1 MLERYDSNRA
11 NRAINTYI
19 DFANSEIEN
28 KELLVL
34 TVISYLESTTCYYL
48 KRVLGAAIL
57 PQVASL
63 AEKGYISS
71 EKRGNERLV
80 KINYIPVNAQVFSD
94 KIMFA
99 FVNALFNVGKYI
111 SDFKITS
118 WKTLASI
125 VELPT
130 HMREDG
136 VIKYDYDLLNCIG
149 GNKAN
154 KSYHRKK
161 LIDMGVMR
169 RVGGS
174 TQNHVYKL
182 NQYTYFLGAV

>member
-71 EKRGNERLV
+71 EKRGN
-80 KINYIPVNAQVFSD
+80 
-94 KIMFA
+94 
-99 FVNALFNVGKYI
+99 
-111 SDFKITS
+111 
-118 WKTLASI
+118 
-125 VELPT
+125 
-130 HMREDG
+130 
-136 VIKYDYDLLNCIG
+136 
-149 GNKAN
+149 
-154 KSYHRKK
+154 
-161 LIDMGVMR
+161 
-169 RVGGS
+169 
-174 TQNHVYKL
+174 
-182 NQYTYFLGAV
+182 